1 VKYIILAAALLI
13 GGALVAHADTDIWN
27 GKSSTA
33 DMNTAFGACTEQF
46 GEEPRGIP
54 PTPEFKQCM
63 RKLGWRYVATR
74 HDDTWMRGS
83 MTCHHILNGI
93 GSECSSF

>member
-13 GGALVAHADTDIWN
+13 GCALAVHADTGIWN
-27 GKSSTA
+27 GKGSTA

>member
-1 VKYIILAAALLI
+1 VKYIILAAGLLI
-13 GGALVAHADTDIWN
+13 GGALAVHADTGIWN
-27 GKSSTA
+27 GKGSTA

-54 PTPEFKQCM
+54 PNSEFKQGM